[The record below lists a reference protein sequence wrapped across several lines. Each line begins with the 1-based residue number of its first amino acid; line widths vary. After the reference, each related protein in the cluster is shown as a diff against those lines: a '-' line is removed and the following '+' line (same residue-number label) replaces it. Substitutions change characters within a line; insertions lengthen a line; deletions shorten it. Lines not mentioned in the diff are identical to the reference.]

1 MKKMM
6 IQMLVKIKKI
16 IKKWMVKMKKV
27 QIEDKILKNMK
38 NVTEN

>member
-6 IQMLVKIKKI
+6 IQMLVNIKKN

>member
-1 MKKMM
+1 MKKMK

-16 IKKWMVKMKKV
+16 IKKWMVKMKIV

>member
-6 IQMLVKIKKI
+6 IQMLVKIKKN

>member
-1 MKKMM
+1 MKKMK

-16 IKKWMVKMKKV
+16 IKKWMVKMMKV

>member
-1 MKKMM
+1 MKKMK